1 MGALLTRPLREY
13 SSLELSTAVEE
24 HFGSHYAEYA
34 RSMREN
40 GVDGALLEG
49 MDEAQI
55 VETFQDL
62 GIDNRLHCRVLMKEF
77 KASLERS
84 ERLSLSSRRTSFE
97 AAAEYDLHS
106 GTCSSELKPFDDIN
120 GE

>member
-1 MGALLTRPLREY
+1 MSRVSRQVAISQSEIENETTMGALLTRPLREY

-24 HFGSHYAEYA
+24 QFGSEYTEYA

-55 VETFQDL
+55 VETF
-62 GIDNRLHCRVLMKEF
+62 
-77 KASLERS
+77 
-84 ERLSLSSRRTSFE
+84 
-97 AAAEYDLHS
+97 
-106 GTCSSELKPFDDIN
+106 
-120 GE
+120 